1 MHHRLWLEGPD
12 RDVCVA
18 QCNISHYFF
27 FHFLYINIFRKSHL
41 YFSAN
46 FEFRSGLT
54 YYWQLYTLFFLMHF
68 QMSIGSNSTFSVKI
82 RLNMWMRLNKAW
94 QANAASVLGT
104 ETWSWRSLDASPT
117 AFNRRKIQEMQ
128 LSMSLSA
135 SVSDSWYV
143 SHPM

>member
-1 MHHRLWLEGPD
+1 MHFQMSIGSSSAFLVKIRLNMFFLRFWWAFSIKIYG
-12 RDVCVA
+12 
-18 QCNISHYFF
+18 YFGIY
-27 FHFLYINIFRKSHL
+27 LYN
-41 YFSAN
+41 
-46 FEFRSGLT
+46 
-54 YYWQLYTLFFLMHF
+54 LMHF

>member
-1 MHHRLWLEGPD
+1 MEKELILFDAFSDVNWQSSSTFSLKIRL
-12 RDVCVA
+12 
-18 QCNISHYFF
+18 NMFF
-27 FHFLYINIFRKSHL
+27 FSQFLGGFFDKNIWLFRCL
-41 YFSAN
+41 FVYFDYN
-46 FEFRSGLT
+46 R
-54 YYWQLYTLFFLMHF
+54 LMHF
-68 QMSIGSNSTFSVKI
+68 QMSIGSSSTFSVKI
-82 RLNMWMRLNKAW
+82 LLNMWMRLNKAW
-94 QANAASVLGT
+94 QVNAASVLGT